1 VRKVWDVIVDLI
13 YEDPWQFLGP
23 LVAVA
28 LLYFLQQSLRAGA
41 WLGIVLFALV
51 ALSLF
56 LSLRR
61 ER

>member
-1 VRKVWDVIVDLI
+1 MRKVWDVIVDLI

-23 LVAVA
+23 MVAVV
-28 LLYFLQQSLRAGA
+28 LLYLAAQSTHSA
-41 WLGIVLFALV
+41 WLGIVLFALIGC
-51 ALSLF
+51 SLF

>member
-1 VRKVWDVIVDLI
+1 MRKVWDVIVDLV

-23 LVAVA
+23 LAAVA
-28 LLYFLQQSLRAGA
+28 ILYLLAQSIRGA
-41 WLGIVLFALV
+41 WLGIVLFALIGC
-51 ALSLF
+51 SLF

>member
-1 VRKVWDVIVDLI
+1 MRKVWDVIVDLV

-23 LVAVA
+23 LAAVA
-28 LLYFLQQSLRAGA
+28 
-41 WLGIVLFALV
+41 IVYAVARSAQGVWPGFALFALIGI
-51 ALSLF
+51 SLF